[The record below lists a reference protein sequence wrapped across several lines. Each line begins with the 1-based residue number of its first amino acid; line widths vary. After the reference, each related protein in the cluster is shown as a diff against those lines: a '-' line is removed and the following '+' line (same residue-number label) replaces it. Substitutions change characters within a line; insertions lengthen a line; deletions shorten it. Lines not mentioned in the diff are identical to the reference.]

1 MVVSFEVYGES
12 VLGVATSLVNE
23 ETRIET
29 WVRGLH
35 NLRI

>member
-23 ETRIET
+23 ETRHRDKIK
-29 WVRGLH
+29 L
-35 NLRI
+35 